1 MVRSGRR
8 QRAAGPLDEAALHSA
23 ALDYLAHYAS
33 SSAHLRRVLLRRI
46 GRAAAGDE
54 GSDAGTR
61 ARLADAVVARLI
73 AAGLLDDRAYAAQL
87 AASLHRRGASS
98 AAIRLRLNE
107 KGVAADHA
115 AAALDTLGRPRVRD
129 IEAAC
134 ALARR
139 RRLGPFRAASSRAD
153 FRDRDLGVLARAGF
167 ALDIARLV
175 LAAPDAD
182 ALDRLAHE
190 DQV

>member
-1 MVRSGRR
+1 MRSGRR
-8 QRAAGPLDEAALHSA
+8 QRAAGPLDEAALHQA

-33 SSAHLRRVLLRRI
+33 SSANLRRVLLRRI
-46 GRAAAGDE
+46 ARATGERDGAG
-54 GSDAGTR
+54 
-61 ARLADAVVARLI
+61 ARLADAAVARI
-73 AAGLLDDRAYAAQL
+73 VAAGLLDDRAYAVQL
-87 AASLHRRGASS
+87 AASLHRRGASFVG
-98 AAIRLRLNE
+98 IRLRLTE
-107 KGVAADHA
+107 KGVAAAQA
-115 AAALDTLGRPRVRD
+115 AAALAELGTPRARD
-129 IEAAC
+129 IAAAC

-190 DQV
+190 PP